1 MQILIFQNNNV
12 PEGSIYVYNIPQA
25 IKNFFYIYMLI
36 YKEYVS
42 RR

>member
-1 MQILIFQNNNV
+1 MQVLIFKNINA
-12 PEGSIYVYNIPQA
+12 PEGSIYVNNIPQA
-25 IKNFFYIYMLI
+25 IKNFFDIYILI